1 VLPKGGGPKIE
12 EAEEFSLRRDPT
24 PEKKKEYNSVV

>member
-1 VLPKGGGPKIE
+1 VLPKGRGPKIE
-12 EAEEFSLRRDPT
+12 EAEEFPLRRDPT